1 MNLETV
7 VLSACFMGWAS
18 IFKQPTTA
26 DPGSS
31 CNSPFLLLDGRIKCS
46 RDESLA
52 RGESNLQH
60 ANGVQDACPVWQ
72 LQQLPA
78 AQINACEGIGESL
91 SSKR

>member
-31 CNSPFLLLDGRIKCS
+31 CDSPFLHLDGRIVCL
-46 RDESLA
+46 RVESLA
-52 RGESNLQH
+52 RRESKMRH
-60 ANGVQDACPVWQ
+60 ADGVQDVCPLWQ

-78 AQINACEGIGESL
+78 AQINACEI
-91 SSKR
+91 